1 MSDKKRVMIVDQ
13 LNMFFRAYIV
23 DPSLSS
29 NGQPIGGI
37 KGCLKIL
44 QKLCRDVK
52 PDKVIVCWDGAGGS
66 AKRKLM
72 NKGYKDGRRPLRL
85 NRDIR
90 TLSAEEEREN
100 KVWQQM
106 RVIEYFNQL
115 PLIQFMYSG
124 VEADDVISYV
134 KSSKEFEG
142 WQKVIVSSDK
152 DFFQLTDNETIIL
165 RPTQK
170 EVVSH
175 ISLQEKFGIS
185 AENFALARAIVGDS
199 SDNLSGVKGAGLKT
213 VAKRYPFLSEQKSY
227 TLDDIMQYSAEQ
239 AEETN
244 IKLYENVV
252 SAEDLITRNY
262 KMMQLYAP
270 MLDISSKKDIDDT
283 LSNADLGFNKTE
295 FKTMMI
301 SDGFGEYNWNEL
313 YSTSKR
319 LSLY

>member
-134 KSSKEFEG
+134 KSSKKFEG

-152 DFFQLTDNETIIL
+152 DFFQLTDSETIIL

-175 ISLQEKFGIS
+175 ISLKEKFGIS

-239 AEETN
+239 VEETN